1 MAPKPPSTAVIPH
14 ALHIPGI
21 NKLAGKRVVL
31 ASGSPR
37 RREILQI
44 FVCLI
49 GPLGITRHFN
59 CGSCR
64 VSLPKSYLP
73 PFPKL
78 LAPRISKIFT
88 NTPSPTRLTKLS
100 KYTSDSS
107 CVLSIFP
114 HSPFL
119 PSPPPN
125 TDSIFYF
132 QREDPENGPDLV
144 IGADTV
150 VFTHAQP
157 VSSDVAYS
165 ELPGVIQELLE
176 KPVDKADNLRML
188 QDLNGSVCE
197 VVTGVSLG
205 D

>member
-1 MAPKPPSTAVIPH
+1 MAPKPPPAAVLPH

-49 GPLGITRHFN
+49 GPLGITRQFN

-64 VSLPKSYLP
+64 DSLPKSYLP

-107 CVLSIFP
+107 CVLSIFFP
-114 HSPFL
+114 HSPLL
-119 PSPPPN
+119 PSLPPN
-125 TDSIFYF
+125 TDFYIYIFSV
-132 QREDPENGPDLV
+132 RTP
-144 IGADTV
+144 
-150 VFTHAQP
+150 
-157 VSSDVAYS
+157 
-165 ELPGVIQELLE
+165 
-176 KPVDKADNLRML
+176 RMDQIL
-188 QDLNGSVCE
+188 
-197 VVTGVSLG
+197 
-205 D
+205 